1 MGFLM
6 IPHSVIIYYLQWIAV
21 ISFFMFMFLGAILTG
36 YLIFIMVKMILHK
49 QINISEIAIN
59 TINKLIC
66 SILMINIIVFIVF
79 CVITNLL

>member
-6 IPHSVIIYYLQWIAV
+6 ITHSVIIYYLQWIAV

-49 QINISEIAIN
+49 QINISETVIN
-59 TINKLIC
+59 IINKLIC
-66 SILMINIIVFIVF
+66 SILMINVIVLIAF